1 MVQAVP
7 SHTVDPWQLE
17 EKLGGV
23 AFARFEKLFIPAIL
37 GSLATG
43 FETT

>member
-7 SHTVDPWQLE
+7 SHTVGPWQLE

-23 AFARFEKLFIPAIL
+23 AFASFEKLFVPAIL
-37 GSLATG
+37 GSLSTG